1 MKALIF
7 GLLVF
12 SSVAIAQ
19 EQMAVRL
26 NEKGLM
32 KIMQMALK
40 YNTGVA
46 GNKTVVVPG
55 NLYKFTIKQKDL
67 ASNPVI
73 QVVNEIS
80 NLNLN
85 KNVNFYLHTS
95 DIKVNGTVDQK
106 SLVTKITNS
115 KPDGFDVNLSINLSK
130 VNVNGTTMSLCEDRM
145 SKSKKCGSGLKATV
159 TGIKVTTLNR
169 PVVLNASLRVSVKKG
184 MASVKV
190 LSVNSN
196 LEGKYAPTLDIHFQ
210 GLTIPRIAVV
220 INDQETELDT
230 SKLRGEILERKAFLG
245 KKLMGFAADFI
256 AEDLAEMINVYLKNT
271 QVATTVQVYRREQP
285 TSIFDELEYD
295 SRHKPVAIDNTYV
308 RPPIVMKPAYGPSP
322 ALKGSGKGPGD
333 IMEEQIA
340 AIIRSARI
348 ALSLKSMT
356 TPSNKDVQLA
366 GVLSMMLNGSNIV
379 IQNKLSNKPATLPAL
394 SLAPFRGNDINLAI
408 SEPVVNGAL
417 DLIGKTGLFNELFQ
431 EFGRVKG
438 FSLGKIQIHFAKD
451 KTLKAI
457 VNAEVDLN
465 KVDSEGFGG
474 WLKKQWAAYR
484 ERNNNNGKIY
494 FPIEVTIVP
503 AVVTKKNGT
512 IALSLFVKSPFSGN
526 ALINNFGYPSN
537 ISKMKSEVKS
547 GLMAELKKSLGEHTN
562 KGYVLD
568 VTKFMNQ
575 SGVVFKPKSIT
586 FEQGAYM
593 LINLDIQDIKFNSKN
608 PSGK

>member
-1 MKALIF
+1 MKALF
-7 GLLVF
+7 FVLLVF

-46 GNKTVVVPG
+46 GNKTVVVPA
-55 NLYKFTIKQKDL
+55 NLYKFTIKQKEI
-67 ASNPVI
+67 AANPII

-85 KNVNFYLHTS
+85 KNVDFYLHTS
-95 DIKVNGTVDQK
+95 DIKVTGTVDQK
-106 SLVTKITNS
+106 SLSTKITNS

-130 VNVNGTTMSLCEDRM
+130 VNINGTSMSLCEDRM
-145 SKSKKCGSGLKATV
+145 KKSKKCGSGLKATV
-159 TGIKVTTLNR
+159 SGIKITTLNR
-169 PVVLNASLRVSVKKG
+169 PVILSTTLRVSVKKG
-184 MASVKV
+184 MASVKI

-196 LEGKYAPTLDIHFQ
+196 LEGKNPPTIDINFQ

-230 SKLRGEILERKAFLG
+230 SKLKGEILERKAFLG
-245 KKLMGFAADFI
+245 KKLLAFAGDFI

-271 QVATTVQVYRREQP
+271 QIATTVQVYRRDEP
-285 TSIFDELEYD
+285 TSTFDELDYEDRY
-295 SRHKPVAIDNTYV
+295 KAAVDNTYV
-308 RPPIVMKPAYGPSP
+308 RPPITFNHYSKTSAPV
-322 ALKGSGKGPGD
+322 KGPGD

-340 AIIRSARI
+340 DIIKSAQI

-356 TPSNKDVQLA
+356 TPGNKDVQLA

-379 IQNKLSNKPATLPAL
+379 IQNRLSNKPAVLPAL
-394 SLAPFRGNDINLAI
+394 NLAPFRTNDVNLAI

-417 DLIGKTGLFNELFQ
+417 DLISKTGLFNELFQ

-438 FSLGKIQIHFAKD
+438 FSLGTVQIHFAKD
-451 KTLKAI
+451 KTLRAI
-457 VNAEVDLN
+457 VNAQVDLN

-503 AVVTKKNGT
+503 AVVTQKNGT

-526 ALINNFGYPSN
+526 ALLNSFGYPSN
-537 ISKMKSEVKS
+537 ISKMKSEVKN

-568 VTKFMNQ
+568 ITKFLNQ
-575 SGVVFKPKSIT
+575 SGVVFKPKGIS

-608 PSGK
+608 PTKK